1 MLQEPY
7 NRLYLFMIYKENTGS
22 LLRIHTVA
30 KDELE
35 RLLLLSQP
43 LKSQDYRH
51 ETPLHKPVHAVLGF
65 EPGLHAH

>member
-1 MLQEPY
+1 
-7 NRLYLFMIYKENTGS
+7 MICKENTGS
-22 LLRIHTVA
+22 LLQIHAVA

-35 RLLLLSQP
+35 KKLLLLLQP

-65 EPGLHAH
+65 KPGLHAH